1 MAATATYKYSVRDR
15 SGKLISGSLE
25 ADSTAAV
32 AAKLKHMGYAPVS
45 IVATN
50 TGMSREIKLPGFGGK
65 VKLKNL
71 AVMSRQFATMI
82 NSGLSLLRALD
93 ILASQTDNKELARVL
108 GEVRN
113 DVETGIALSTA
124 MAKHPNVFP
133 PLMVNM
139 CRAGEVGGFLD
150 SVLLQI
156 AENFESEVK
165 LRGKIK
171 SAMTYPVVV
180 FVISIIAVV
189 GMLLFI
195 VPVFVSMF
203 DGMGGELPLP
213 TKVLVWLSGFMKVA
227 APIGLVAFIVFM
239 ATWGKVKHD
248 VRVRSVLDP
257 IKLKVPVFGG
267 LFQKIALSR
276 FSRNLGTMLRSG
288 VPILQSLE
296 IVSATTG
303 NGSSHEPAGATDDRL
318 LGQRHRIDDHRALHA
333 DLQADGPGRLRRIRP
348 APLGFPTPGA
358 HRRLCVSLPGRRHPP
373 CSPAFPC
380 RAITE
385 IRPNRSLKPSGIRD
399 DNTYVTAVTT
409 RKGSPAARRGRKA
422 TGVRAGSGPRR
433 AASVGPTGGR
443 YQGCVRTAPN

>member
-32 AAKLKHMGYAPVS
+32 AAKLKQMGYAPVS

-108 GEVRN
+108 AEVRN

-213 TKVLVWLSGFMKVA
+213 TKILVWLSGFMKVA

-257 IKLKVPVFGG
+257 VKLKVPVFGG

-296 IVSATTG
+296 IVAATTG
-303 NGSSHEPAGATDDRL
+303 NIVLERAVRDVQESVRHGESLTRPLEKHSVFPPMVVQMLAVGEDTGALDTMLHKISDFYDQEVESTAEALTSLLEPLMIAFLGSVIGSM
-318 LGQRHRIDDHRALHA
+318 IIALYMPIFKLM
-333 DLQADGPGRLRRIRP
+333 DLVA
-348 APLGFPTPGA
+348 
-358 HRRLCVSLPGRRHPP
+358 
-373 CSPAFPC
+373 
-380 RAITE
+380 
-385 IRPNRSLKPSGIRD
+385 
-399 DNTYVTAVTT
+399 
-409 RKGSPAARRGRKA
+409 
-422 TGVRAGSGPRR
+422 
-433 AASVGPTGGR
+433 
-443 YQGCVRTAPN
+443 